1 MQMRLWHAAGA
12 HLGHLPSPEPSRCPW
27 ETLDQGAWL
36 AGWAPCA
43 FQPALATGF
52 PTPEAPWWLSWPMS
66 GVWRGG
72 GGVAEQSSGEGS
84 GGTHIIGNGEL
95 VGAGWGT
102 GVQTWAHQGDSVR
115 PVGGGHPGPCA
126 PHPAQ
131 PQLLSKQRDG
141 NPSGRMSASL
151 PGHVVAS
158 PRHAAQPAAH
168 KALQTPGGPKPS
180 GLQGMARVTAGS
192 PWCRGHR
199 LGDPDDPEPLL
210 LGFLP
215 LAIP

>member
-1 MQMRLWHAAGA
+1 MWRGHAGSRKEAEAGTEVCWVQMRLWHAAGA

-131 PQLLSKQRDG
+131 PQLLSKQRRKPKWKDVCLSAWARG
-141 NPSGRMSASL
+141 GFPPSCCSASR
-151 PGHVVAS
+151 S
-158 PRHAAQPAAH
+158 Q
-168 KALQTPGGPKPS
+168 GPSDAWRP
-180 GLQGMARVTAGS
+180 
-192 PWCRGHR
+192 
-199 LGDPDDPEPLL
+199 
-210 LGFLP
+210 
-215 LAIP
+215 